1 MLGVA
6 IYNMQ
11 YAKFNTPHFY
21 ICFQAS
27 DSSLEIYYMFGEV
40 YLISAWF
47 KIFIISIGN
56 KGQKSTLEIFSN

>member
-27 DSSLEIYYMFGEV
+27 DSGLEIYYMFGEV
-40 YLISAWF
+40 HLISAWF